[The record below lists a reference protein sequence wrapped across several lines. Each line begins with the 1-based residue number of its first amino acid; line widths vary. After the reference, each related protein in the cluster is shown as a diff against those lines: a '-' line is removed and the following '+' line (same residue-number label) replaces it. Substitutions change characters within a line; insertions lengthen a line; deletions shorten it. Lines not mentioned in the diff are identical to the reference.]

1 MFNTTR
7 IISALVM
14 IGAIII
20 IALIDQFF
28 INFIVFAV
36 LLYLSFSE
44 AKKLF
49 ALENISI
56 IPLAIAF
63 ILGSLSHKALLF
75 GILALLLVVGYLV
88 YKKASLKPALIYIYP
103 SLPVLALWQVYLDQ
117 GMFALFWL
125 IIIVAACDSGAYFIG
140 KLMGKTPFSPTSPNK
155 TLEGVIGGL
164 VCASILG
171 TLIGIFV
178 YSFWLSLLCS
188 FFPSSLFQII
198 YLPLS
203 LSHVRFHFLFKRPV
217 PWEFS
222 QIFAHTFRFAASLPH
237 GLFNLSKRR
246 S

>member
-140 KLMGKTPFSPTSPNK
+140 KLMGKTPFSQTSPNK

-188 FFPSSLFQII
+188 FFVAFFAVIGDLLES
-198 YLPLS
+198 Y
-203 LSHVRFHFLFKRPV
+203 FKREAGVKDSGDLIPGHGGV
-217 PWEFS
+217 LDR
-222 QIFAHTFRFAASLPH
+222 IDAVIIAAFVMVAL
-237 GLFNLSKRR
+237 L
-246 S
+246 